1 MRANKPVTG
10 ARGVEGLAVALMA
23 SGLLV
28 LICAAAFFLEKMPI
42 SLLVLGIGLA
52 LAGNIIAPDPASAE
66 KSRRQDTME

>member
-1 MRANKPVTG
+1 
-10 ARGVEGLAVALMA
+10 
-23 SGLLV
+23 
-28 LICAAAFFLEKMPI
+28 MPI